1 MDENEKM
8 KKEIRTAMGET
19 HEKRDKNAV
28 VQDDDEDLDVVRKND
43 IEVPRKVG
51 GLKTVAELK
60 QEV

>member
-1 MDENEKM
+1 M